1 MYIAYY
7 DEAGDDGYPKY
18 SSPLFVLSAVYLH
31 YSNWKDIFEN
41 IRNFRK
47 QLKRDYNIP
56 VKIEFHTR
64 HFALNKNPYR
74 SLQISD
80 DDRLSILKL
89 FCELIS
95 NLDMRIINIVIN
107 KKNVVTKDYNV
118 LDNALK
124 YSIQR
129 IENDLIK
136 SSKKFMIITDQGRIG
151 KMRMT
156 ARKIQKINFIPSKFN
171 TKPYRKEI
179 QSLIE
184 DPLQKDSR
192 ESYFIQIAD
201 LISFIIYNYSI
212 YKLGINEF
220 SNRMPKNL
228 NEITFIELMERLK
241 GSLNLNATKSDK
253 YGVVYYP
260 K

>member
-31 YSNWKDIFEN
+31 YSCWKDVFEN
-41 IRNFRK
+41 IRQFRK
-47 QLKRDYNIP
+47 KLKIDYNIP
-56 VKIEFHTR
+56 IKTEFHTR
-64 HFALNKNPYR
+64 HFVMNKNPYR
-74 SLQISD
+74 ELQISD
-80 DDRLSILKL
+80 DDKSVILQL

-107 KKNVVTKDYNV
+107 KKNISKQGYNV

-136 SSKKFMIITDQGRIG
+136 TSKKFMIITDEGRIG

-156 ARKIQKINFIPSKFN
+156 ARKIQRVNFIPSKYN
-171 TKPYRKEI
+171 SRPYRKEI
-179 QSLIE
+179 KSLIE
-184 DPLQKDSR
+184 DPLQKDSK

-201 LISFIIYNYSI
+201 LVSFIVYNYSI
-212 YKLGINEF
+212 YKLGINVF
-220 SNRMPKNL
+220 SKRMPINM
-228 NEITFIELMERLK
+228 NELFFINLMEKLK
-241 GSLNLNATKSDK
+241 GSLNLHATKSDK

>member
-1 MYIAYY
+1 LYIAYY

-18 SSPLFVLSAVYLH
+18 SSPLFVLSAIYLH
-31 YSNWKDIFEN
+31 YSCWKEVFKN
-41 IRNFRK
+41 IRQFREK
-47 QLKRDYNIP
+47 LKIDYNIP
-56 VKIEFHTR
+56 IKTEFHTR
-64 HFALNKNPYR
+64 NFALNKNPYR
-74 SLQISD
+74 ALQISEND
-80 DDRLSILKL
+80 KAVILKL

-107 KKNVVTKDYNV
+107 KQNISKQDYNV

-136 SSKKFMIITDQGRIG
+136 TSKKFMIITDEGRIG

-156 ARKIQKINFIPSKFN
+156 ARKIQRVNFIPSKYN
-171 TKPYRKEI
+171 SKPYRKEI
-179 QSLIE
+179 KSLIE
-184 DPLQKDSR
+184 DPLQKDSK

-201 LISFIIYNYSI
+201 LVSFIVYNYSI
-212 YKLGINEF
+212 YKLGINVF
-220 SNRMPKNL
+220 SNRMPTNMDRL
-228 NEITFIELMERLK
+228 FFINLMEKLK
-241 GSLNLNATKSDK
+241 GSLNLQATKSDK